1 MTDHPPKPDSPA
13 EPAGAPHSGTA
24 LEVLREAVTMALYI
38 SLSLLAVLIA
48 TPTSAEESSTQLAV
62 TVALTAIVLILAH
75 QVAFRL
81 STRLLNRGLLDN
93 DSLRLLGAQA
103 AGGIAV
109 VVLATVPI
117 LVLGA
122 SGLRIAAALL
132 ITLVAVVGYV
142 TARSVPVS
150 RTRALLYVG
159 VVVFAVGL
167 VLVVKALVGH

>member
-1 MTDHPPKPDSPA
+1 
-13 EPAGAPHSGTA
+13 
-24 LEVLREAVTMALYI
+24 MALYI

-62 TVALTAIVLILAH
+62 TVALTAIALILAH